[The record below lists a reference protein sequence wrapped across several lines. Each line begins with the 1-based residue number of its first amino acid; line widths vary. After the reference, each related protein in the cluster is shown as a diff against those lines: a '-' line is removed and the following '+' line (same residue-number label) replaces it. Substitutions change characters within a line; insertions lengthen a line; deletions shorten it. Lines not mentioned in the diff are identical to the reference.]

1 MNNLKLTTITIVAL
15 LFATV
20 GCNDLL
26 EDPTP
31 ATSVPGEEVLTSEQG
46 VQGLRASL
54 YDGMRESFGFTTA
67 YFVGPS
73 AMADET
79 RHRTGASR
87 MQGLNEITGNDGGT
101 NGLSSDGT
109 YIDAYDIILNANL
122 MISGVEDGVL
132 ESQDQL
138 NRFRGEAY
146 AIRALALHH
155 MSRILGYEPGQEI
168 GGWSQAVPLITTPTK
183 DISDVGEVPRASN
196 ADVYS
201 QILNDL
207 TEAKTL
213 LSGVTDNT
221 TINEAFVDG
230 LTARV
235 NLYAGN
241 WEAASNAA
249 DRALNNAPD
258 LATDPATVANMFDE
272 SGPGHPE
279 ALFKLV
285 VNPSTESIGGD
296 TFNNGLATYTSTGWT
311 AQVPTNYV
319 IDLYN
324 QNDHRLGW
332 YGPCFDDSSG
342 EPVDGCDA
350 VNDEEWEIQK
360 WGGEKGQQTD
370 DIPYMRSA
378 ELYLIQAEASM
389 KEPGGSYTDALQPI
403 NTLRQARG
411 LNPLDDGVDVSN
423 AQEMMQEI
431 LDERVRELVAEG
443 HRFFDLKRLGM
454 SVENPDG
461 STKIR
466 FDSYRML
473 DNIGASL
480 ISANGELDE
489 NPGY

>member
-1 MNNLKLTTITIVAL
+1 MNNLKLTTIAIVAL

-26 EDPTP
+26 EEPSP
-31 ATSVPGEEVLTSEQG
+31 ATSVPGEEVLTSAQG

-54 YDGMRESFGFTTA
+54 YDGLRGSFGFTTS

-87 MQGLNEITGNDGGT
+87 FQGLNEITGQDGGT
-101 NGLSSDGT
+101 NGLSSDQT

-122 MISGVEDGVL
+122 MISSVEDGVL
-132 ESQDQL
+132 ESQEQL
-138 NRFRGEAY
+138 DRYRGEAY
-146 AIRALALHH
+146 AIRAMALHH
-155 MSRILGYEPGQEI
+155 MSRVLGYEPGQEV
-168 GGWSQAVPLITTPTK
+168 GGFSLAVPLVTTPTR

-196 ADVYS
+196 SDVYS
-201 QILNDL
+201 QILDDL
-207 TEAKTL
+207 SQAKSL
-213 LSGVTDNT
+213 LSGVTDVT
-221 TINEAFVDG
+221 TANEAFVDG

-249 DRALNNAPD
+249 DAALNNAPA
-258 LATDPATVANMFDE
+258 LATDSATVANMFDE
-272 SGPGHPE
+272 TGPGHPE
-279 ALFKLV
+279 ALFKIV
-285 VNPSTESIGGD
+285 VNPSTEPIAGD
-296 TFNNGLATYTSTGWT
+296 TFNDGLATYTSTGWT

-319 IDLYN
+319 IDLYSQDDN
-324 QNDHRLGW
+324 RLGW
-332 YGPCFDDSSG
+332 YAPCFDDSSG
-342 EPVDGCDA
+342 EPVDGCGA

-360 WGGEKGQQTD
+360 WAGEKGQQTD
-370 DIPYMRSA
+370 DIPYMRTA

-389 KEPGGSYTDALQPI
+389 KEPGGSYTDALPPI

-411 LNPLDDGVDVSN
+411 LNPLVAGVDVSN
-423 AQEMMQEI
+423 QQEMMQEI
-431 LDERVRELVAEG
+431 MDERVRELVVEG

-454 SVENPDG
+454 PITNPDG
-461 STKIR
+461 STKLR
-466 FDSYRML
+466 YDSYRML

-480 ISANGELDE
+480 QSANPALEE